1 MQDYFELT
9 CSKPIVITLEVEMRY
24 FGIYNGRRGTAI
36 IVCVHVCVCVC
47 VENII
52 GRQLVKMELFSK
64 KVVIYKLAW
73 GQVTSLFPLQFP
85 LGQNS
90 SPPNHHF
97 HLKKHGLVLR
107 F

>member
-9 CSKPIVITLEVEMRY
+9 CSKPIVMTLEVEMRY
-24 FGIYNGRRGTAI
+24 FGIYNGRTHTAI
-36 IVCVHVCVCVC
+36 VCVCVCVC

-90 SPPNHHF
+90 NPPNHHF